1 VLEKSEGIKLKEDLA
16 NNIVEGIDTVLAFL
30 NTFQPDLEQCL
41 KMAIDSLV
49 AEHTRLLQDA
59 RAHGLTDRDIEEI
72 EGKAL
77 EDVLREHDVTR
88 DNEGQRDLREAVR
101 QFVTSN
107 SYMHFCEK
115 MFHFP
120 PSAE

>member
-1 VLEKSEGIKLKEDLA
+1 LENSEGPNLREDLA
-16 NNIVEGIDTVLAFL
+16 NNTVEGIDTVLAFL

-41 KMAIDSLV
+41 KIAIESLV
-49 AEHTRLLQDA
+49 AEHSRLLQEA
-59 RAHGLTDRDIEEI
+59 KAHGLTDRDIEEI

-77 EDVLREHDVTR
+77 EDVLREHDMTR
-88 DNEGQRDLREAVR
+88 DDEGQRDLREAVR

-107 SYMHFCEK
+107 SYVHFCEK
-115 MFHFP
+115 MFPLP

>member
-1 VLEKSEGIKLKEDLA
+1 LENSEGTNLREDLA

-41 KMAIDSLV
+41 KIAIESLV
-49 AEHTRLLQDA
+49 AEHARLLQEA
-59 RAHGLTDRDIEEI
+59 KAHGLTDRDIEEI

-77 EDVLREHDVTR
+77 EDVLREHDMTR

-107 SYMHFCEK
+107 SYVHFREK
-115 MFHFP
+115 MFPLP